1 MVVLL
6 MWAFGGGRAAAQC
19 MENIGHRYPTT
30 FTQHGD
36 TLVLGVTFGE
46 EGMKID
52 YTSQR
57 QQDGS
62 IVVSGMVTA
71 AKTGETLPYVT
82 VSSLWEIYPKNN
94 FVPRE
99 ELAVT
104 DSLGCFS
111 FRRPALSHRTLAFW
125 CAGYRPELFEE
136 HWDTIAVSEHEYL
149 MQRDVSQRFDTSAVS
164 PEESALLQTEYYEVF
179 HSWPESDEYAWMESE
194 GLLCRIG
201 HFQPSGTLGVHLLWP
216 IDDRRS
222 FYFNGMHYTYF
233 DADRLFALS
242 PEGVFA
248 SQSPSSGD
256 LRDHLHISLIDGY
269 EVSGFHDLA
278 LDSTQGF
285 LVGLRWAEGGWLY
298 FRTERGG
305 CYKLHVDMHPQTNCR
320 MEDVE
325 VGEAEYLAAKADFA
339 QYNHACIQHAPTAAD
354 SAAVLRYKKK
364 SNITWWDPM
373 GADSQ
378 DVEYSHLEGTDIDIF
393 LVAIGDGCTTII
405 TGDTAEMNSCW
416 MALSK
421 EGVFAGYQVPLELES
436 PGYIYLYPL
445 RPHPQPLFQGEGRGM
460 QVAEKW
466 VYQTTPA
473 WFPYDGCFWGSD
485 GWLYLEGRTGNHD
498 RVVYHKVRL
507 KGE

>member
-6 MWAFGGGRAAAQC
+6 MWAFGGSRVAAQC
-19 MENIGHRYPTT
+19 MENVGHRYPTT
-30 FTQHGD
+30 FTMHGD
-36 TLVLGVTFGE
+36 TLVLGITFGE

-52 YTSQR
+52 YTCQR

-62 IVVSGMVTA
+62 LVVSGTVA
-71 AKTGETLPYVT
+71 YAKTGEALPYVT

-94 FVPRE
+94 FVPWE

-104 DSLGCFS
+104 DSLGHFS
-111 FRRPALSHRTLAFW
+111 FRRPALSHRTLAF
-125 CAGYRPELFEE
+125 CTAGFRPELFEE
-136 HWDTIAVSEHEYL
+136 HWDTIAVSEREY
-149 MQRDVSQRFDTSAVS
+149 MAQRDVSQRFDTAAVTT
-164 PEESALLQTEYYEVF
+164 EEHILLMTEFYEVF
-179 HSWPESDEYAWMESE
+179 HSCPGCDEYAWLESE
-194 GLLCRIG
+194 GLRCRIG
-201 HFQPSGTLGVHLLWP
+201 RFQPSGTLGVHMLWP
-216 IDDRRS
+216 IDDRRN
-222 FYFNGMHYTYF
+222 FYFNGMLYTNFY
-233 DADRLFALS
+233 ADRLFALS
-242 PEGVFA
+242 PEGIFA

-285 LVGLRWAEGGWLY
+285 LVGMRWAEGGWLY

-305 CYKLHVDMHPQTNCR
+305 CYKVHVNMHPSTNCR
-320 MEDVE
+320 LEDVE
-325 VGEAEYLAAKADFA
+325 VSETEYLAAKASFD
-339 QYNHACIQHAPTAAD
+339 QYNHARKQYVTPTAAD
-354 SAAVLRYKKK
+354 TAAVLRYREKYNM
-364 SNITWWDPM
+364 SWWDPM

-378 DVEYSHLEGTDIDIF
+378 DVEYSHLEGTNIDIF

-405 TGDTAEMNSCW
+405 TGDTAEMNACW
-416 MALSK
+416 LALSK

-445 RPHPQPLFQGEGRGM
+445 SADRRSVKQSL
-460 QVAEKW
+460 

-485 GWLYLEGRTGNHD
+485 GWLYVEGRAGTHD
-498 RVVYHKVRL
+498 RVVYHKLRL
-507 KGE
+507 RK

>member
-6 MWAFGGGRAAAQC
+6 MWAFGGSRAAAQC

-30 FTQHGD
+30 FTMHGD
-36 TLVLGVTFGE
+36 TLVLGVTLGE

-52 YTSQR
+52 YTCQR
-57 QQDGS
+57 LQDGS
-62 IVVSGMVTA
+62 LVVSGMVA
-71 AKTGETLPYVT
+71 YAKTGEALPYVT
-82 VSSLWEIYPKNN
+82 VSSLYEIYGEKCFLPW
-94 FVPRE
+94 E
-99 ELAVT
+99 ELSVT
-104 DSLGCFS
+104 DNFGLFS
-111 FRRPALSHRTLAFW
+111 FRRPALSHRTLAF
-125 CAGYRPELFEE
+125 CTAGFRPELFEE
-136 HWDTIAVSEHEYL
+136 HWDTIAVSEREY
-149 MQRDVSQRFDTSAVS
+149 MAQRDVSQRFDTAAVG
-164 PEESALLQTEYYEVF
+164 PEERDRLTKEYYEVF
-179 HSWPESDEYAWMESE
+179 HSWPGSQEYAWLESE
-194 GLLCRIG
+194 GLRCRIG
-201 HFQPSGTLGVHLLWP
+201 RFQPSGTLGVHLLWP

-222 FYFNGMHYTYF
+222 FYFNGMLYTKF

-320 MEDVE
+320 LEDVE
-325 VGEAEYLAAKADFA
+325 VSESEFLAAKADFA
-339 QYNHACIQHAPTAAD
+339 KYNHACIQHAPTAAD

-364 SNITWWDPM
+364 SNITWWDPL

-378 DVEYSHLEGTDIDIF
+378 DVEYFHLEGTDIDIVE
-393 LVAIGDGCTTII
+393 VAIGDGCTTFMP
-405 TGDTAEMNSCW
+405 GDTAEMWICL
-416 MALSK
+416 MALSH
-421 EGVFAGYQVPLELES
+421 EGVFAGCWVQEEVDS

-445 RPHPQPLFQGEGRGM
+445 SADRRSVRQSL
-460 QVAEKW
+460 

-473 WFPYDGCFWGSD
+473 WFPYGELFWSRD
-485 GWLYLEGRTGNHD
+485 GWLYVEGRAGTHD
-498 RVVYHKVRL
+498 RVVYHKLRL
-507 KGE
+507 RK